1 MREGDWGFSKAVFI
15 LCLILIPLFLLSP
28 LVLSGALT
36 YVYWITLLVVGF
48 LTGFKARSHLTALN
62 STLVAAAIVALLL
75 CLVLPLLHNG
85 LRLGK
90 TTFVDTLLDTA
101 VPTLGLFF
109 GLFFRIVPGAIA
121 ALLFRYLWRRGLKEL
136 LGDKSLLKDFW

>member
-90 TTFVDTLLDTA
+90 TTFIDTLLATA
-101 VPTLGLFF
+101 GFTL